1 MTTQENE
8 QRETSPRPSS
18 IKRVDHT
25 KKIIEVIDVS
35 FSYGN
40 GDALSGITLDV
51 HDGDYLGLVGPNGA
65 GKTTLLKI
73 MLGLLLPTKGQVK
86 IFGQELKKFKQWS
99 DIGYVP
105 QKATNFDPNFP
116 ATVKEVVLMGRYGRK
131 GLFRQINKEDENAAE
146 KALKEVGMNEY
157 ENRLIGDLSG
167 GQQQRVFI
175 ARALAGE
182 PKIIFLDEP
191 TSGVDTKTQNE
202 FYEIM
207 KKLNQEL
214 GLTLILVSHDIK
226 KIMGEV
232 MHVACVDKTL
242 VCHETPEEYLKNGL
256 HGDVMGFISHHHEI

>member
-146 KALKEVGMNEY
+146 KALKEVGMNMK
-157 ENRLIGDLSG
+157 IDL
-167 GQQQRVFI
+167 
-175 ARALAGE
+175 L
-182 PKIIFLDEP
+182 
-191 TSGVDTKTQNE
+191 
-202 FYEIM
+202 EIYREANS
-207 KKLNQEL
+207 K
-214 GLTLILVSHDIK
+214 
-226 KIMGEV
+226 
-232 MHVACVDKTL
+232 
-242 VCHETPEEYLKNGL
+242 EYLLRGHLPENQRLFFLMSQLPVSTQKPKMNSMKL
-256 HGDVMGFISHHHEI
+256 